1 MVTKLLFSISLN
13 SFILFESVKLR
24 KICGLRKCAG
34 KFFAKYGLF
43 LPCGISDGGPS
54 SFCQRQHRFS
64 LFCSS
69 LVSVLRARWQ
79 VFFVSIC
86 FIAYYDMFFLFV
98 FFSSSFSGC
107 FCNSLR
113 ISVKMNGCFHRFR
126 KAYPEKDIKSIGTSN
141 IFPYL
146 CPIIEL

>member
-1 MVTKLLFSISLN
+1 MGCFYHVAFRMAARRRSVNDNIVFPYSVLPLSLFYG
-13 SFILFESVKLR
+13 R
-24 KICGLRKCAG
+24 DG
-34 KFFAKYGLF
+34 K
-43 LPCGISDGGPS
+43 
-54 SFCQRQHRFS
+54 FS
-64 LFCSS
+64 LFQ
-69 LVSVLRARWQ
+69 SVLLLIT
-79 VFFVSIC
+79 IC
-86 FIAYYDMFFLFV
+86 FSYSFF
-98 FFSSSFSGC
+98 FFKFFWL